1 MGMLSAMYSGV
12 SGLNVHGRALS
23 GVADNV
29 ANISTHGFKSSRTNF
44 GDIMVQSLTV
54 GGSVVDQSGNG
65 ARVLSVQNTFTQ
77 GSFENTD
84 VPTDLA
90 INGKGFFAVRRPFT
104 EASSNQGE
112 VLYTRAGQFLL
123 DKEGYMVTPTGLRLQ
138 GYNVDVNGN
147 LNLVLEDL
155 RLTTQQTDANPT
167 TQVDLSINL
176 NAQDT
181 KEFIHTI
188 GLDPADQET
197 FNYMTSTRVYDSL
210 GVSHDISLYFQKLTD
225 TPTVTPDNTSTS
237 WRVAMYE
244 NIEGELTPVPE
255 ARPDNTFYL
264 CFDSN
269 GHLTGSVN
277 YFEGA
282 AATRDSFTTNATV
295 ADPAVTIVSN
305 KVGERLN
312 YTGNGSAEA
321 YETVQTITYNAAF
334 AGTETITIGSKTYT
348 VSAALGQDA
357 GAYDLVEQINND
369 SSSNTNY
376 FATVD
381 TSGATAVVR
390 IYANQGASYT
400 VGAAGANIAGGTPVT
415 AEWTLDDVVGDLN
428 GSGRYSEGSM
438 LLTSNNAGTMAING
452 TSISWVAN
460 AGGIQ
465 ATLDDIVASINGH
478 AVLSGLVTARRENN
492 QIIITAND
500 AGTEYNYT
508 LTGSGS
514 GTVIPS
520 SRMKGGWADVTAT
533 GVEAATILNSD
544 GSTSLVMQRNDVG
557 ADQTLLLS
565 SEQTLG
571 QSQGLSF
578 SAWTQTEF
586 AANAEGNPT
595 SEPYGELAFSF
606 DFDGATPAQEINF
619 DFSPSAGSAST
630 QSAGASET
638 FYLYQDGA
646 PRGTLQSLDINRDGL
661 VTGQFSNGTLQTL
674 GAVVLVNFQSNE
686 SLRRQ
691 GENLWSSTLQAGS
704 PVNNRP
710 GQGGLGFVESGTL
723 EQSNVD
729 LAAEFVKMINYQRAF
744 QANSKT
750 ISTTDSMLAELI
762 NLKR

>member
-29 ANISTHGFKSSRTNF
+29 ANISTHGFKASRTNF

-104 EASSNQGE
+104 ADSDNQGE
-112 VLYTRAGQFLL
+112 VLYSRAGQFLL

-181 KEFIHTI
+181 KQFTHGT
-188 GLDPADQET
+188 GLNPASQET

-210 GVSHDISLYFQKLTD
+210 GVSHDISLFFQKLTD
-225 TPTVTPDNTSTS
+225 LPTVTPDNTATA

-244 NIEGELTPVPE
+244 NNGGVLSPVPE

-264 CFDSN
+264 CFDTD

-282 AATRDSFTTNATV
+282 SATRDSFNSNAKV

-305 KVGERLN
+305 KIGERLS
-312 YTGNGSAEA
+312 YTGAGSQEA
-321 YETVQTITYNAAF
+321 YETVQTLTYTGAF

-348 VSAALGQDA
+348 VSAALAQDA
-357 GAYDLVEQINND
+357 GAYDLAEQINND
-369 SSSNTNY
+369 AASNTNY

-381 TSGATAVVR
+381 TSGASAVLK

-400 VGAAGANIAGGTPVT
+400 LGAAGANLSGTPVT
-415 AEWTLDDVVGDLN
+415 AEWTLDDIVADIN
-428 GSGRYSEGSM
+428 GSGRLAEGVM
-438 LLTSNNAGTMAING
+438 LLSSNSAGTIAING
-452 TSISWVAN
+452 TSVSWTAN

-465 ATLDDIVASINGH
+465 ATLDDIVTAINAH
-478 AVLSGLVTARRENN
+478 AVLSPLVTARRENN
-492 QIIITAND
+492 QIIITTD
-500 AGTEYNYT
+500 TAGTEYNYT
-508 LTGSGS
+508 LTGSGA

-520 SRMKGGWADVTAT
+520 SRMKGGWADVTAS
-533 GVEAATILNSD
+533 GVEATTVLNSD
-544 GSTSLVMQRNDVG
+544 GSTSLVLRRNDVG
-557 ADQTLLLS
+557 ASQTLTMAK
-565 SEQTLG
+565 EQSLG

-578 SAWTQTEF
+578 AAWTQTEY
-586 AANAEGNPT
+586 AANGEGNPT
-595 SEPYGELAFSF
+595 SEPYGERTFSF
-606 DFDGATPAQEINF
+606 DFAGATPAQEITF

-638 FYLYQDGA
+638 FYLFQDGA

-686 SLRRQ
+686 SLRRE